1 MRRAERSESTGQEGG
16 VAPLDVREVDAGVGA
31 DEAVG
36 RLADDEVAAAAQ
48 DAHRLLLDE
57 RLVGERVVGV
67 DGHQA
72 VLGLRHDLLG
82 DDHDVAVGELGVVAE
97 HGGLGDE
104 PGQVGADGD
113 LGDAVEAEDG
123 ESAHGVSSVVTPTA
137 ARVVRARA
145 AAVSGVRMTV
155 GVTTQRMPS
164 ASTSATRSASAS
176 SITRVPAKGA

>member
-1 MRRAERSESTGQEGG
+1 MPALAQTNPWLVSLMMRSPRRRRMRTDSCSTRGLWESGSSGSTANE
-16 VAPLDVREVDAGVGA
+16 
-31 DEAVG
+31 
-36 RLADDEVAAAAQ
+36 
-48 DAHRLLLDE
+48 
-57 RLVGERVVGV
+57 
-67 DGHQA
+67 A

-82 DDHDVAVGELGVVAE
+82 HDHDVAVGELGVVAE

-123 ESAHGVSSVVTPTA
+123 EPAHGVSSVVTPTA
-137 ARVVRARA
+137 ASVVRASE

-176 SITRVPAKGA
+176 SMTRVPAKGA